1 MADGY
6 NNADYAF
13 TLPNY
18 FPAPGQVLQSA
29 IARQDRKAEF
39 DYENQMRAM
48 QAAQKKAEEDRMRN
62 LGVLYK
68 ETDFGPQFA
77 TPNSQVNSISQKELQ
92 RVRNEGYQ
100 LIGKNPEE
108 FQSILNKNLSDLVQW
123 VNMAKTDA
131 ANIEKSQKEIN
142 STYKNI
148 DINKASSLVSKSFL
162 ENYTEVDPATG
173 ELKRK
178 NYSSVVPNK
187 NYFEQFDNPKNLAS
201 IVNNKKSFYELWA
214 KIPTEIAGDKNYT
227 NKKGEVKGFKWKAA
241 VTPFT
246 TVTEDEKG
254 MPVVSVTAMEVPYKN
269 PTTGKIE
276 SMKVADDKLMNYV
289 LANPAEKIA
298 AYKAWEDE
306 KARTK
311 ADYKDPA
318 VEDTMFRNFIYKQ
331 AQENLPHEVV
341 TEEVSKTPVINI
353 KVGDDNKQKESNYV
367 NNLTDAIKKGDDT
380 KVDDYFG
387 KFFALKGGDFKYS
400 HSKGVR
406 DPKTGV
412 PVEYL
417 VYLKD
422 SDGVTIPEPLSFKR
436 NDENLFNKI
445 VGAYQQLGGSS
456 KNLELEAVEKPVPKK
471 ESTIKSAT
479 YKVGGKSYTKSDL
492 NKMGYTDAQIEQAIK
507 LGTIKK

>member
-92 RVRNEGYQ
+92 KIRNEGYQ

-108 FQSILNKNLSDLVQW
+108 FQSLLNKNLSDLVQW
-123 VNMAKTDA
+123 VNMAKTEA
-131 ANIEKSQKEIN
+131 ANIEKSQKDIN
-142 STYKNI
+142 SIYPNI
-148 DINKASSLVSKSFL
+148 DINKANSLVSKSFL

-187 NYFEQFDNPKNLAS
+187 NYFEQFDNPKTLAS
-201 IVNNKKSFYELWA
+201 IVTDTSPFRNLWG
-214 KIPTEIAGDKNYT
+214 KVPTERAGDKNYT
-227 NKKGEVKGFKWKAA
+227 NKKGEVKGFKWSAA

-246 TVTEDEKG
+246 TVGEDEKG
-254 MPVVSVTAMEVPYKN
+254 MPTVMVTAKEVPYKN

-276 SMKVADDKLMNYV
+276 SMKVADDKLMSYV

-318 VEDTMFRNFIYKQ
+318 VEDTMFRSFIYKQ

-341 TEEVSKTPVINI
+341 TEEVSKTPVIRVNTGEQTSKIDYNLI
-353 KVGDDNKQKESNYV
+353 KRITSSI
-367 NNLTDAIKKGDDT
+367 NNNDT
-380 KVDDYFG
+380 KALDDDLG
-387 KFFALKGGDFKYS
+387 KLYTLYGGKKEYSEYKPVPGKSGKPSEYMIYLKG
-400 HSKGVR
+400 
-406 DPKTGV
+406 
-412 PVEYL
+412 
-417 VYLKD
+417 
-422 SDGVTIPEPLSFKR
+422 SDGVPLPPLSLIPGDKNLLYKVTQLYQGLTGSDKKVESKVLNEPAAPAPKPPKDNMVSITLDGKVGVIPEKNWEAFK
-436 NDENLFNKI
+436 
-445 VGAYQQLGGSS
+445 
-456 KNLELEAVEKPVPKK
+456 KK
-471 ESTIKSAT
+471 YPNAKR
-479 YKVGGKSYTKSDL
+479 
-492 NKMGYTDAQIEQAIK
+492 Q
-507 LGTIKK
+507 

>member
-29 IARQDRKAEF
+29 IARQDKQAEF
-39 DYENQMRAM
+39 DYENKMRAM
-48 QAAQKKAEEDRMRN
+48 LAAQKKAEDDRMRN
-62 LGVLYK
+62 LGILYK

-92 RVRNEGYQ
+92 NVRKEAES
-100 LIGKNPEE
+100 LIGESPEK
-108 FQSILNKNLSDLVQW
+108 FQNFLNTRLSDLAQW

-289 LANPAEKIA
+289 LAGPDEKIA

-306 KARTK
+306 KAKTG

-318 VEDTMFRNFIYKQ
+318 VEDTMFRNFIYNTAK
-331 AQENLPHEVV
+331 ELLPHEVV
-341 TEEVSKTPVINI
+341 TEEVSKTPVIN
-353 KVGDDNKQKESNYV
+353 VSTGDKAKQIDYEFINGVV
-367 NNLTDAIKKGDDT
+367 NAMKKGDDT
-380 KVDDYFG
+380 SLDGLLG
-387 KFFALKGGDFKYS
+387 KFYALGGGKNTYS
-400 HSKGVR
+400 DTKVVR
-406 DPKTGV
+406 DKSGKPL
-412 PVEYL
+412 EYL
-417 VYLKD
+417 LYLKD
-422 SDGVTIPEPLSFKR
+422 SEGTELPDPVSLKPDDK
-436 NDENLFNKI
+436 NLLNKI
-445 VGAYQQLGGSS
+445 TGIYQRLTGSS
-456 KNLELEAVEKPVPKK
+456 KGVEAEVIETPVPKK

>member
-13 TLPNY
+13 ILPNY

-29 IARQDRKAEF
+29 IARKDRKAEF

-48 QAAQKKAEEDRMRN
+48 QAAQKKAEDDRMRN
-62 LGVLYK
+62 LGVLSK
-68 ETDFGPQFA
+68 ETEFGPQYA
-77 TPNSQVNSISQKELQ
+77 TPDLQVNSITQKELQ
-92 RVRNEGYQ
+92 RIKNEGYQ
-100 LIGKNPEE
+100 LIGKSPEE
-108 FQSILNKNLSDLVQW
+108 FQNLLNSKVAKVAQW
-123 VNMAKTDA
+123 SNMAKTDA
-131 ANIEKSQKEIN
+131 TNIKERQKEIN
-142 STYKNI
+142 STFPNI
-148 DINKASSLVSKSFL
+148 DINKANSLVSKSFL
-162 ENYTEVDPATG
+162 ENYTELDPATG
-173 ELKRK
+173 ELKIK
-178 NYSSVVPNK
+178 ETSSVVPNK

-201 IVNNKKSFYELWA
+201 IVTDVSPFRDLWK
-214 KIPTEIAGDKNYT
+214 KIPTERAGDKNYT
-227 NKKGEVKGFKWKAA
+227 NKKGEVKGFKWSAA

-246 TVTEDEKG
+246 TVEEDEKG
-254 MPVVSVTAMEVPYKN
+254 MPIVSVTAMEVPYKN

-400 HSKGVR
+400 YSRGVR
-406 DPKTGV
+406 DSKTGV

-422 SDGVTIPEPLSFKR
+422 SDGVPIPEPLSFKR

-456 KNLELEAVEKPVPKK
+456 KNLELEAVEKPVPKPAPK
-471 ESTIKSAT
+471 PATSKSVL
-479 YKVGGKSYTKSDL
+479 YILNGKKYNIPSDEVNEFL
-492 NKMGYTDAQIEQAIK
+492 KDNPKA
-507 LGTIKK
+507 KKG

>member
-29 IARQDRKAEF
+29 IARQDKQAEF

-48 QAAQKKAEEDRMRN
+48 QAAQKKAEDDRMRN

-289 LANPAEKIA
+289 LAGPDEKIA

-306 KARTK
+306 KAKTG

-318 VEDTMFRNFIYKQ
+318 VEDTMFRNFIYNTAK
-331 AQENLPHEVV
+331 ELLPHEVV
-341 TEEVSKTPVINI
+341 TEEVSKTPVIN
-353 KVGDDNKQKESNYV
+353 VSTGDKAKQIDYDFINGVV
-367 NNLTDAIKKGDDT
+367 NAMKKGDDT
-380 KVDDYFG
+380 SLDGLLG
-387 KFFALKGGDFKYS
+387 KFYALGGGKNTYS
-400 HSKGVR
+400 DTKVVR
-406 DPKTGV
+406 DKSGKPL
-412 PVEYL
+412 EYL
-417 VYLKD
+417 LYLKD
-422 SDGVTIPEPLSFKR
+422 SEGTELPDPVSLKPDDK
-436 NDENLFNKI
+436 NLLNKI
-445 VGAYQQLGGSS
+445 TGIYQRLTGSS
-456 KNLELEAVEKPVPKK
+456 KGVESEVIETPVPKK
-471 ESTIKSAT
+471 ESTTKSAT

-507 LGTIKK
+507 LGTIKQ

>member
-29 IARQDRKAEF
+29 IARRDKQAEF

-48 QAAQKKAEEDRMRN
+48 QAAQKKAEDDRMRN
-62 LGVLYK
+62 LGVLSK
-68 ETDFGPQFA
+68 ETEFGTQFA
-77 TPNSQVNSISQKELQ
+77 TPNLQVNSITQKELQ
-92 RVRNEGYQ
+92 KIRNEGYQ
-100 LIGKNPEE
+100 LIGKSPEE
-108 FQSILNKNLSDLVQW
+108 FQNLFNTKLSDLVQW
-123 VNMAKTDA
+123 VNMAKVDA
-131 ANIEKSQKEIN
+131 SNIEKNQKEIN

-148 DINKASSLVSKSFL
+148 DINKANSLVSKAFL
-162 ENYTEVDPATG
+162 ENYTEIDPATG

-201 IVNNKKSFYELWA
+201 IVTDVSPFRDLWK
-214 KIPTEIAGDKNYT
+214 KIPTERAGDKNYT
-227 NKKGEVKGFKWKAA
+227 NKKGEVKGFKWSAA

-246 TVTEDEKG
+246 TVEEDEKG
-254 MPVVSVTAMEVPYKN
+254 MPIVSVTAMEVPYKN

-341 TEEVSKTPVINI
+341 TEEVSKTPVINVSTGDQAKKIDYNLI
-353 KVGDDNKQKESNYV
+353 KGITSSMKNSDNASLD
-367 NNLTDAIKKGDDT
+367 NLLGKLYALGGGKNTYSDT
-380 KVDDYFG
+380 KVVRDKSG
-387 KFFALKGGDFKYS
+387 KPLEYLITLKDSEGMDLEPISLNPGDKNLLNKVTGIYQRLTGS
-400 HSKGVR
+400 SKGVESE
-406 DPKTGV
+406 V
-412 PVEYL
+412 L
-417 VYLKD
+417 
-422 SDGVTIPEPLSFKR
+422 
-436 NDENLFNKI
+436 DE
-445 VGAYQQLGGSS
+445 
-456 KNLELEAVEKPVPKK
+456 PVPKPAPK
-471 ESTIKSAT
+471 PAP
-479 YKVGGKSYTKSDL
+479 
-492 NKMGYTDAQIEQAIK
+492 NKDN
-507 LGTIKK
+507 KKGSSGISWKQ

>member
-48 QAAQKKAEEDRMRN
+48 QAAQKKAEDDRMKN
-62 LGVLYK
+62 LGILYK
-68 ETDFGPQFA
+68 ETDFGTQFA

-92 RVRNEGYQ
+92 RVRNEAYQ
-100 LIGKNPEE
+100 LIGKSPEE
-108 FQSILNKNLSDLVQW
+108 FQYLLNSNLSDLVQW
-123 VNMAKTDA
+123 VNMAKVDA
-131 ANIEKSQKEIN
+131 SNIEKNQKEIN
-142 STYKNI
+142 STYPNI
-148 DINKASSLVSKSFL
+148 DINKANSLLSKSFL
-162 ENYTEVDPATG
+162 DNYTEVDPATG

-187 NYFEQFDNPKNLAS
+187 NYFEQFDNPKTLAS
-201 IVNNKKSFYELWA
+201 IVTDTSPFRNLWG
-214 KIPTEIAGDKNYT
+214 KVPTERAGDKNYT
-227 NKKGEVKGFKWKAA
+227 NKKGEVKGFKWSAA

-246 TVTEDEKG
+246 TVGEDEKG
-254 MPVVSVTAMEVPYKN
+254 MPKIMVTAKEVEYKN

-276 SMKVADDKLMNYV
+276 SMKVADDKLMSYV

-306 KARTK
+306 KAKTK

-318 VEDTMFRNFIYKQ
+318 VEDTMFRSFIYKQ

-341 TEEVSKTPVINI
+341 TEEVSKTPVINVS
-353 KVGDDNKQKESNYV
+353 VGDENKTKESNYV
-367 NNLTDAIKKGDDT
+367 KNLTDAIKRGDDSA
-380 KVDDYFG
+380 VDDYFG
-387 KFFALKGGDFKYS
+387 KFFALKGDNVKYS
-400 HSKGVR
+400 YSRGVR

-412 PVEYL
+412 PSEYL
-417 VYLKD
+417 IYLKD
-422 SDGVTIPEPLSFKR
+422 SDGEPIEKPLSFKR

-445 VGAYQQLGGSS
+445 VGAYQKLGGSS
-456 KNLELEAVEKPVPKK
+456 KNIELEALEAPIGKTPKTPK
-471 ESTIKSAT
+471 QEPTEAQYAAAAKASGMTVDEYKKAYRALQKKIK
-479 YKVGGKSYTKSDL
+479 
-492 NKMGYTDAQIEQAIK
+492 Q
-507 LGTIKK
+507 

>member
-29 IARQDRKAEF
+29 IARQDKQAEI

-62 LGVLYK
+62 LGILYK

-92 RVRNEGYQ
+92 KIRNEGYQ
-100 LIGKNPEE
+100 LIGKNTEE

-123 VNMAKTDA
+123 VNMAKTEA
-131 ANIEKSQKEIN
+131 ANVEKNQKEIN
-142 STYKNI
+142 SIYPNI
-148 DINKASSLVSKSFL
+148 DINKANSLVSKAFL
-162 ENYTEVDPATG
+162 ENYTEIDPATG

-187 NYFEQFDNPKNLAS
+187 NYFQQFDNPKNLAS
-201 IVNNKKSFYELWA
+201 IVTDVSPFRDLWK
-214 KIPTEIAGDKNYT
+214 KIPTERAGDKNYT
-227 NKKGEVKGFKWKAA
+227 NKKGEVKGFKWSAA

-246 TVTEDEKG
+246 TVEEDEKG
-254 MPVVSVTAMEVPYKN
+254 MPIVSVTAMEVPYKN

-276 SMKVADDKLMNYV
+276 SMKVADDKLMSYV

-341 TEEVSKTPVINI
+341 TEEVSKTPVINVSTGDKAKQIDYDFI
-353 KVGDDNKQKESNYV
+353 KGVANAMKN
-367 NNLTDAIKKGDDT
+367 GDDT
-380 KVDDYFG
+380 SLDGLLG
-387 KFFALKGGDFKYS
+387 KFYALGGGKNTYS
-400 HSKGVR
+400 DTKVVR
-406 DPKTGV
+406 DKSGKPL
-412 PVEYL
+412 EYL
-417 VYLKD
+417 LYLKD
-422 SDGVTIPEPLSFKR
+422 SEGTELPDPVSLKPDDK
-436 NDENLFNKI
+436 NLLNKI
-445 VGAYQQLGGSS
+445 TGIYQRLTGSS
-456 KNLELEAVEKPVPKK
+456 KGVEAEVIETPVPKQAPK
-471 ESTIKSAT
+471 PAPAKSVL
-479 YKVGGKSYTKSDL
+479 YILNGKKYNIPSGEVAEFLKD
-492 NKMGYTDAQIEQAIK
+492 NPKA
-507 LGTIKK
+507 KKG

>member
-29 IARQDRKAEF
+29 IARQDKQAEI

-48 QAAQKKAEEDRMRN
+48 LAAQKKAEDDRMRN
-62 LGVLYK
+62 LGVLSK
-68 ETDFGPQFA
+68 ETEFGPQYA
-77 TPNSQVNSISQKELQ
+77 TPDLQVNSITQKELQ
-92 RVRNEGYQ
+92 RIKNEGYQ
-100 LIGKNPEE
+100 LIGKSPEE
-108 FQSILNKNLSDLVQW
+108 FQNLLNSKVAKVAQW
-123 VNMAKTDA
+123 SNMAKTDA
-131 ANIEKSQKEIN
+131 TNIKERQKEIN
-142 STYKNI
+142 STFPNI
-148 DINKASSLVSKSFL
+148 DINKANSLVSKSFL
-162 ENYTEVDPATG
+162 ENYTELDPTTG
-173 ELKRK
+173 ELKIK
-178 NYSSVVPNK
+178 ETSSVVPNK

-201 IVNNKKSFYELWA
+201 IVTDVSPFRDLWK
-214 KIPTEIAGDKNYT
+214 KIPTERAGDKNYT
-227 NKKGEVKGFKWKAA
+227 NKKGEVKGFKWSAA

-246 TVTEDEKG
+246 TVEEDEKG
-254 MPVVSVTAMEVPYKN
+254 MPIVSVTAMEVPYKN

-276 SMKVADDKLMNYV
+276 SMKVADDKLMSYV

-341 TEEVSKTPVINI
+341 TEEVSKTPVIN
-353 KVGDDNKQKESNYV
+353 VSTGDKAKQIDYDFINGV
-367 NNLTDAIKKGDDT
+367 ANAMKKGDDT
-380 KVDDYFG
+380 SLDGLLG
-387 KFFALKGGDFKYS
+387 KFYALGGGKNTYS
-400 HSKGVR
+400 DTKVVR
-406 DPKTGV
+406 DKSGKPL
-412 PVEYL
+412 EYL
-417 VYLKD
+417 LYLKD
-422 SDGVTIPEPLSFKR
+422 SEGTELPDPVSLKPDDK
-436 NDENLFNKI
+436 NLLNKI
-445 VGAYQQLGGSS
+445 TGIYQRLTGSS
-456 KNLELEAVEKPVPKK
+456 KGVESEVIETPVPKK
-471 ESTIKSAT
+471 ESTTKSAT

-507 LGTIKK
+507 LGTIKQ